1 MRPNFSR
8 ILVTHLFDIQ
18 EEIQKLAAQIE
29 FMKIVHMEMN
39 NRHVKPKVGG
49 YFTAANTPGGGVVV
63 STGGVSSSAVVSAAA
78 MGSATVVQSPMAR
91 PGCLL
96 TKPPDDL

>member
-1 MRPNFSR
+1 MV
-8 ILVTHLFDIQ
+8 IYLFDTQ

-29 FMKIVHMEMN
+29 FMKIVHMEIN

-63 STGGVSSSAVVSAAA
+63 PSAAVSGSAVVGAAA
-78 MGSATVVQSPMAR
+78 MGSATVVQTPLAR